1 MNHDN
6 AYQLNTLLELA
17 ERGAVRDSDDVMEK
31 LKIAYPHLPEQ
42 GLEMYLEW
50 WIDVINQSDTLFGS
64 LWESEEISTA
74 WKAAMLDSYP
84 WISEENLDTLLSW
97 SFFWIMK

>member
-1 MNHDN
+1 MTNPN

-17 ERGAVRDSDDVMEK
+17 EKGRLRDPTDVLEK
-31 LKIAYPHLPEQ
+31 LKAAYPHLPEQ

-50 WIDVINQSDTLFGS
+50 WIDVINQGDTLFCS

-74 WKAAMLDSYP
+74 WKAAMLDFYP